1 MAKFN
6 VKKETV
12 TKVITYVS
20 LGIAG
25 FSAIMDKKNQMDK
38 EAEFQKLKETVDAMT
53 KQKES

>member
-12 TKVITYVS
+12 TKVIGFVS

-25 FSAIMDKKNQMDK
+25 ISAIMDKKNQMDK
-38 EAEFQKLKETVDAMT
+38 EAEFQRIKEAVDAMT
-53 KQKES
+53 KKGES